1 MVTGVPN
8 ITNVP
13 GYEVNQFVLDIRFQ
27 ILRCSSWGL
36 KLVDPAGPRVEPRLH
51 RHEREEVA
59 TVAVTYCGSRHRPRV
74 RGARAMPGSSWRG
87 S

>member
-36 KLVDPAGPRVEPRLH
+36 KLVDPAGPVSRFARVSGL
-51 RHEREEVA
+51 
-59 TVAVTYCGSRHRPRV
+59 RV
-74 RGARAMPGSSWRG
+74 
-87 S
+87 